1 MTERPLAQKLIWQN
15 ECASKSLSLSLCATM
30 ATESAV
36 KVSPDMQP
44 EHAVSV
50 TIFFE
55 GVGVNSSL
63 PAQLAAK
70 DACSNLLRDLLRAD
84 RIERGKITCSFTVEP
99 VIANIYGGLH
109 GGAVAAI
116 AERVSIACA
125 RTVVAQNKEIF
136 LGELSISYLSA
147 AGKSAGFLVHLLH
160 QRRAENDYS
169 ILN

>member
-1 MTERPLAQKLIWQN
+1 
-15 ECASKSLSLSLCATM
+15 M

-147 AGKSAGFLVHLLH
+147 AGKSAEVIVDGSIIRSGRNVTLVSVDFKLKKTGLLVYTA
-160 QRRAENDYS
+160 RATFFNMPVAK
-169 ILN
+169 L